1 MGLYGDSLLSVAP
14 SGIFDVSKVFSMLIV
29 FSIYWFICTF
39 SSGGEFEFPK
49 GGKNITYVVIYI

>member
-49 GGKNITYVVIYI
+49 GVKI